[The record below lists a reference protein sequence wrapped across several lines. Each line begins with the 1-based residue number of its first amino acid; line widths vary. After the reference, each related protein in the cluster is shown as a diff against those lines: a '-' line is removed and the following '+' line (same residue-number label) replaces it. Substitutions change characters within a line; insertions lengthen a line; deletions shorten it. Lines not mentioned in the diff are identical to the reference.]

1 MIFLYSSWW
10 DPKRRYSCPP
20 RRIGW
25 PRRWRWFLP
34 IHSIPRPIVRQ
45 GIIWYQTK
53 LNSLQ
58 KGNSEIKINQN
69 YQISKM
75 SFRKVWLTFLFN
87 LADFQK
93 NWSLKNWRSFKKCVK
108 QKIAQNH
115 YNMDIYEATKDL
127 DLELDRHLQWK
138 IKFQL
143 LCMYSSH
150 FTQYYLALIFNT
162 ILCSKIQDQYQM
174 KM

>member
-1 MIFLYSSWW
+1 MKMVSSHT
-10 DPKRRYSCPP
+10 
-20 RRIGW
+20 
-25 PRRWRWFLP
+25 L
-34 IHSIPRPIVRQ
+34 HSSTDCAERLNLVENQNNLI
-45 GIIWYQTK
+45 TK
-53 LNSLQ
+53 KENQ
-58 KGNSEIKINQN
+58 KIKTNQN

-93 NWSLKNWRSFKKCVK
+93 NWSLKNWRSLKKCVK

-150 FTQYYLALIFNT
+150 FTHYYLALIFNT
-162 ILCSKIQDQYQM
+162 ILV
-174 KM
+174 